1 MPDQPPTTPTPKPAR
16 NYVPLIVGGMLLA
29 IPLAFGA
36 GVVFGL
42 AFRSLYRLVA
52 SGTVDATTTPALAL
66 VAIVVVS
73 VVAAILFPTR
83 GGRKG
88 SKR

>member
-16 NYVPLIVGGMLLA
+16 NYVPLIVSGLLLA
-29 IPLAFGA
+29 IPLALGA
-36 GVVFGL
+36 GVIIGL
-42 AFRSLYRLVA
+42 AWRSLYRLLA
-52 SGTVDATTTPALAL
+52 TRTVDATTATALAL
-66 VAIVVVS
+66 VAFAVVS